1 MQAEFPAR
9 EKNLS
14 TEPSL
19 DPRLVRA
26 TAHPLRRA
34 ILEHLETHI
43 ASPAELADAVRE
55 PEARITYHVEV
66 LAQCGCLELMETRT
80 RDGSCEP
87 FYLAKSEALTGS
99 PESLRAPLSKRGAM
113 SGRSVAARLERAG
126 FVRSGR
132 AHELDDRRTV
142 ASVSVELDEFGRAAV
157 GELLETFLRGV
168 ELIHAQ
174 NLERMEATGK
184 HGGLV
189 NITCALLDLDEAPA
203 TSPEQPE

>member
-1 MQAEFPAR
+1 MAPESPTRKRRDQGIAR
-9 EKNLS
+9 AIAN
-14 TEPSL
+14 
-19 DPRLVRA
+19 
-26 TAHPLRRA
+26 PLRRA

-43 ASPAELADAVRE
+43 ASPAELADALRE

-80 RDGSCEP
+80 REGSCEP

-99 PESLRAPLSKRGAM
+99 PESLRGPLLKRGAM

-126 FVRSGR
+126 FVRSDR
-132 AHELDDRRTV
+132 ARELDDRRTV
-142 ASVSVELDEFGRAAV
+142 ASVSVELDELGRAAV
-157 GELLETFLRGV
+157 AELLEAFLRGV